1 MKTKSPLPY
10 FGSDAA
16 VARELGALLDHCR
29 HVTIPFAGGLS
40 ILPYLRAAAVVAS
53 DIHGDVINFYRHA
66 SGRHGQEK
74 QQELLAMCQAT
85 LSHPQELDDA
95 MALLRGDSR
104 TNALHRAWAFWAACW
119 IGRKVKGGSRN
130 MGGSPSVRRT
140 PEGGSNAT
148 RIKSAAKDLQEW
160 MRQFARCEF
169 QASHYREVLEH
180 AADRRDCGIYI
191 DPPWVTAG
199 RNYLHSFTESDHR
212 DLAMLLRRF
221 TSTTVVV
228 RYGDE
233 PLVRELYSD
242 WKIVRGESRNQANR
256 PNSELWLINEHSGTF
271 AQAAMP
277 EVHVDPDLLSTCER
291 CGQEYIDGGQHP
303 SPLCDNCTAF

>member
-1 MKTKSPLPY
+1 MKTKSPLSY

-16 VARELGALLDHCR
+16 VARDLAALLDHCR

-40 ILPYLRAAAVVAS
+40 ILPYIKASAVVAN

-66 SGRHGQEK
+66 AGRHGLEK
-74 QQELLAMCQAT
+74 QEELLAMCQTT
-85 LSHPQELDDA
+85 LSHPQEMEDA
-95 MALLRGDSR
+95 IALLCDSSLA
-104 TNALHRAWAFWAACW
+104 NSVQRAWAFWASCW
-119 IGRKVKGGSRN
+119 IGRKGKCGTKH
-130 MGGSPSVRRT
+130 MGGAPSVRRT

-148 RIKSAAKDLQEW
+148 RIRSAAKDLLEW
-160 MRQFARCEF
+160 TQQFARCEF
-169 QASHYREVLEH
+169 ETSHYPHLLTKV
-180 AADRRDCGIYI
+180 ADRPDCGIYV
-191 DPPWVTAG
+191 DPPWITGG

-212 DLAMLLRRF
+212 DLAILLRRF

-256 PNSELWLINEHSGTF
+256 PNRELWLINQHSELF
-271 AQAAMP
+271 AHAAIP
-277 EVHVDPDLLSTCER
+277 VVHIDPDLLSTCER
-291 CGQEYIDGGQHP
+291 CGREYIDGRQDP
-303 SPLCDNCTAF
+303 SPICDDCTAF